1 MIIKNLY
8 QKNHSNFRWLNDIE
22 DDSEISEVLKNAI
35 GTQLPL
41 DYNYQTNKNFE
52 NNINMNTSTTVE
64 FLKKIAPRCK
74 DLLLSCQWEGKT
86 VECTDV
92 RKKIFFFNFKI
103 PINISVYPATQ
114 EMWALKCPNVGT
126 YFLTITELPSDVRTN
141 YFSNFLGIY

>member
-1 MIIKNLY
+1 M
-8 QKNHSNFRWLNDIE
+8 
-22 DDSEISEVLKNAI
+22 KNAI

-74 DLLLSCQWEGKT
+74 DLLLSCQWKGKT

-92 RKKIFFFNFKI
+92 R
-103 PINISVYPATQ
+103 NITNQYIAVY
-114 EMWALKCPNVGT
+114 L
-126 YFLTITELPSDVRTN
+126 
-141 YFSNFLGIY
+141 